1 MKDQHKAVL
10 DTFFAFFT
18 FGTIVSWIPAIA
30 GVVSIVYYSIRIW
43 ESETVRSLT
52 GRLKTNG

>member
-1 MKDQHKAVL
+1 MKDQSKAVL
-10 DTFFAFFT
+10 DTFFAVFT

-43 ESETVRSLT
+43 ESETVRNLT
-52 GRLKTNG
+52 DRSKTNG

>member
-18 FGTIVSWIPAIA
+18 VGTIISWIPAVA
-30 GVVSIVYYSIRIW
+30 GIVSIVYYILRIW
-43 ESETVRSLT
+43 ESETVKELR
-52 GRLKTNG
+52 GRGRTNA